1 MQRPEMTI
9 MASATA
15 GRSAFRAAGPQTTIG
30 ERLGPLAELPG
41 TWVGNGFSLIS
52 LPDWH
57 DNQPFRLQLN
67 ATKETLSFTV
77 IGAPIPDRGSQQ
89 DDITFLG
96 LHYFQLVSDAMT
108 NENLHSEPGLWLNVP
123 GTTAPQQGQTIVR
136 LATIPHGNTLLA
148 QGPSP
153 STIDGRPLIGAVD
166 SIPFWLDPVTG
177 ARQDIT
183 DPQYLSRFFSTP
195 VPAGIPADAIA
206 NPNLVL
212 IDAIKNN
219 AINGQKIV
227 KTDVLSVS
235 ATPVGGINDSWT
247 APSGAPP
254 AKQKA
259 IGGLVSIPF
268 LATNAHPISFAATF
282 WIETVEGADGS
293 AFLQLQYSQ
302 TVILDFTDLKWPHI
316 SVATLVKQ

>member
-1 MQRPEMTI
+1 MQLAEMTI

-15 GRSAFRAAGPQTTIG
+15 RHSALRAAGPQTTIG
-30 ERLGPLAELPG
+30 ERLGPLAELRG

-96 LHYFQLVSDAMT
+96 LHYFQLVSDAVT
-108 NENLHSEPGLWLNVP
+108 NESLHSEPGIWLNVP

-136 LATIPHGNTLLA
+136 LATIPHGNALLA
-148 QGPSP
+148 QGPLQCA
-153 STIDGRPLIGAVD
+153 IDGRPVIGAAD
-166 SIPFWLDPVTG
+166 SIPFTLDPVTG
-177 ARQDIT
+177 VRWDIT
-183 DPQYLSRFFSTP
+183 DPQYLDRFFSTP

-212 IDAIKNN
+212 IDAIKSN
-219 AINGQKIV
+219 AKNGQKIV
-227 KTDVLSVS
+227 KTEVLSVS
-235 ATPVGGINDSWT
+235 AMPIGGINDSSMASSS
-247 APSGAPP
+247 APLAQ
-254 AKQKA
+254 QKA
-259 IGGLVSIPF
+259 VGGLVSIPF
-268 LATNAHPISFAATF
+268 LATNANAISFAATF
-282 WIETVEGADGS
+282 WIETVQGEDGS
-293 AFLQLQYSQ
+293 SFLQLQYTQ
-302 TVILDFTDLKWPHI
+302 TVILDFIDMKWPHI